1 MSRTSFVWGSSVVN
15 QFAASA
21 PGKVN
26 LHLGVGEARA
36 DGYHDLVTIFQAVD
50 QREVVRLVVEDGVA
64 SEGESVV
71 TGIATHWM
79 LEGELSE
86 QIDTPS
92 NLAWRAVDAAVDAH
106 RVAFSPVALP
116 KVRIEVDKAIFV
128 AGGMA
133 GGSADAA
140 AALVA
145 ANAYLEH
152 FSGTALDQDQLIALA
167 KDLGADVPFALMGGN
182 ALGTGRGDDLVEM
195 LGRGE
200 FWWMFVN
207 PRVPINTGEAFGLLD
222 DLRHDNPA
230 LVPHFDTTTVAQAL
244 TSGDP
249 EVLAKALHNDL
260 QAAALEMRPQL
271 KELIRAGEAEAL
283 AAIVSGSGPTVAVL
297 CRDDDHAREVRNA
310 LAERFPT
317 YELIAAHGPAA
328 GAALL

>member
-1 MSRTSFVWGSSVVN
+1 MPN
-15 QFAASA
+15 QFSASA

-36 DGYHDLVTIFQAVD
+36 DGYHDLVTVFQAVD
-50 QREVVRLVVEDGVA
+50 QREVVRLVVDDAAA

-71 TGIATHWM
+71 SGITTHWM

-92 NLAWRAVDAAVDAH
+92 NLAWRAVDAAVEAH
-106 RVAFSPVALP
+106 RAAFTPVALP

-140 AALVA
+140 ASLVA
-145 ANAYLEH
+145 ASAYLEH
-152 FSGTALDQDQLIALA
+152 YSGTALDQDKLTELA
-167 KDLGADVPFALMGGN
+167 KNLGADVPFALMGGN

-200 FWWMFVN
+200 FWWVFVN
-207 PRVPINTGEAFGLLD
+207 PRVAINTGEAFGVLD

-230 LVPHFDTTTVAQAL
+230 LVPHLDTTTVAQAL
-244 TSGDP
+244 TSSDP
-249 EVLAKALHNDL
+249 EVLAGALHNDL

-271 KELIRAGEAEAL
+271 TELIRAGEAEAL

-297 CRDDDHAREVRNA
+297 CRDSDHAHEVRDA
-310 LAERFPT
+310 LAGRFSG

-328 GAALL
+328 GATLL

>member
-1 MSRTSFVWGSSVVN
+1 MVN

-26 LHLGVGEARA
+26 LHLGVGEVRA
-36 DGYHDLVTIFQAVD
+36 DGYHDLVTVFQAVD
-50 QREVVRLVVEDGVA
+50 QREVVRLVVEDGA
-64 SEGESVV
+64 TSEGASVV
-71 TGIATHWM
+71 TGITTHWL
-79 LEGELSE
+79 LEGGLTE

-92 NLAWRAVDAAVDAH
+92 NLAWRAVDAAIEAH
-106 RVAFSPVALP
+106 RAAFSPVVLP
-116 KVRIEVDKAIFV
+116 KVRIEVEKSIFV

-200 FWWMFVN
+200 FWWVFVN

-222 DLRHDNPA
+222 DLRHDNPG
-230 LVPHFDTTTVAQAL
+230 LVPHLDTTAVAQAL

-249 EVLAKALHNDL
+249 EVLASALHNDL

-271 KELIRAGEAEAL
+271 KEPIRVAEEEAL

-297 CRDDDHAREVRNA
+297 CRESGHADAMRDA

-317 YELIAAHGPAA
+317 YELIATHGPAA
-328 GAALL
+328 GATLL